1 MSEQQTIELFTMK
14 CAVAETELRKR
25 LSQFSAVEYAKNL
38 RSQADNLDVYIKQF
52 DVQNRQNAARM
63 SFYYEIF
70 YMLENDIRT
79 LIVETMEAAHQASWW
94 SDCVPQ
100 HVKEEATRN
109 RKREA
114 EAGVSLRSGNDIDY
128 ITFGQLADIIKDN
141 WNDFAGMLSNV
152 AAVSR
157 VLSALNMLRGTIAH
171 CGILADDEVD
181 RLKLAIKDWFRVLEG
196 PK

>member
-1 MSEQQTIELFTMK
+1 MK
-14 CAVAETELRKR
+14 
-25 LSQFSAVEYAKNL
+25 S
-38 RSQADNLDVYIKQF
+38 
-52 DVQNRQNAARM
+52 
-63 SFYYEIF
+63 F

-79 LIVETMEAAHQASWW
+79 LIVETMESAHQSSWW
-94 SDCVPQ
+94 TKCAPQ

-114 EAGVSLRSGNDIDY
+114 EAGISPRSENDIDY
-128 ITFGQLADIIKDN
+128 ITFGQLADIIKEN
-141 WNDFAGMLSNV
+141 WKDFAGMLSNP

-171 CGILADDEVD
+171 CGILAEDEVD

>member
-1 MSEQQTIELFTMK
+1 VSDHETIELFTMK
-14 CAVAETELRKR
+14 CAVAETELRKK
-25 LSQFSAVEYAKNL
+25 LSQFTSVDYGKSI
-38 RSQADNLDVYIKQF
+38 RSQANNLDTYIKQF
-52 DVQNRQNAARM
+52 DIQNRQNAARM

-79 LIVETMEAAHQASWW
+79 LIIETMEAAHHTTWW
-94 SDCVPQ
+94 SECVPQ

-114 EAGVSLRSGNDIDY
+114 GVSPRSENDIDY
-128 ITFGQLADIIKDN
+128 ITFGQLADVIKEN

-171 CGILADDEVD
+171 CGVLAEDEVD

>member
-1 MSEQQTIELFTMK
+1 MISLETIELFTMK

-25 LSQFSAVEYAKNL
+25 LAQFSTVDSAKNI
-38 RSQADNLDVYIKQF
+38 RQRADDLESYIKQF

-79 LIVETMEAAHQASWW
+79 LIVETMVSAHGDSWW
-94 SDCVPQ
+94 LACVPQ

-114 EAGVSLRSGNDIDY
+114 EAGVSPRSESDIDY
-128 ITFGQLADIIKDN
+128 ITFGQLADIIKEN
-141 WNDFAGMLSNV
+141 WQHFAGMLSNL

-171 CGILADDEVD
+171 CGVLAEDEVD

-196 PK
+196 PN